1 MSLNMNENKLQ
12 AVSSLLDQQPV
23 DEDLLT
29 ELTNDDNLNDSWSRY
44 HLIGDIMRGET
55 AEFID
60 TKLSQNITSA
70 IAAEPTL
77 LAPQAK
83 KTITQKVKAKVIQL
97 SRPIGQFAIAASAA
111 GLMILGVQQANQ
123 EGDMT
128 AVPAQ
133 VWQPLPMGGVAE
145 PVSYNYSRQDTAQP
159 SQQKRAQIERQQKLQ
174 AILADH
180 QMQTKLNSKVAATEL
195 AEQAGQIDDQQPNK
209 N

>member
-29 ELTNDDNLNDSWSRY
+29 ELTDNDKLNESWSRY

-55 AEFID
+55 ADFID
-60 TKLSQNITSA
+60 SKLSHNIASA

-77 LAPQAK
+77 LAPKA
-83 KTITQKVKAKVIQL
+83 TTSIAQKVKAKVIQL
-97 SRPIGQFAIAASAA
+97 GKPFGQFAIAASAA
-111 GLMILGVQQANQ
+111 GLMILGVQQANN

-133 VWQPLPMGGVAE
+133 VWQPLPMGGVAD

-180 QMQTKLNSKVAATEL
+180 QMQTKLHSKAAPTEVS
-195 AEQAGQIDDQQPNK
+195 EQIDTKQPNK